1 LSCINGELP
10 VEGSIGTIIQGTS
23 LFRKEKEKMTKRYW
37 KINLEE
43 MIEAT
48 VHLGNNKKRWNPRI
62 TPYILA
68 KDKYKRKTIH
78 IRSITNT
85 YSKKKGGT
93 SDKKIF

>member
-1 LSCINGELP
+1 
-10 VEGSIGTIIQGTS
+10 
-23 LFRKEKEKMTKRYW
+23 MTRRYW
-37 KINLEE
+37 NINLEE

-93 SDKKIF
+93 NDKKIF